1 MRIDSGSILS
11 VTEANQNFSRVMRVV
26 EQNGLAVLF
35 KRNRPKYIMLDINDP
50 EKLDEMIVRLQ
61 ALAAERK
68 EGAE

>member
-50 EKLDEMIVRLQ
+50 EKLEEMIVRLQ

-68 EGAE
+68 EDAE